1 MRGEVSNPS
10 RITPRSR
17 KRPSLDS
24 ILIPPNLDLNMEHQG
39 KQDVV
44 SVGTTATQMCCIA
57 QPTISNVCIA
67 DAWVTTKGAADW
79 LVQTEGAQRRL
90 PGIDVGQVLVQLMI
104 QKGHIS
110 TLL

>member
-1 MRGEVSNPS
+1 MDN
-10 RITPRSR
+10 
-17 KRPSLDS
+17 
-24 ILIPPNLDLNMEHQG
+24 ILIPPNLDLSMEHQG

-44 SVGTTATQMCCIA
+44 SVGTTVTQMCCIA
-57 QPTISNVCIA
+57 RQTISNVCIA
-67 DAWVTTKGAADW
+67 AAWDTSKNAGDW

-110 TLL
+110 ILL